1 MATRADPGMVIA
13 HVLSIS
19 TAFAHLTERG
29 FSEEPIPIIE
39 ELTTWVVDTGAPVS
53 EALSI
58 TAAEV
63 I

>member
-1 MATRADPGMVIA
+1 MVIA